1 MANYKNIVGSP
12 PLDYVQDQ
20 INKRTEL
27 INKTTHSS
35 NDLQY
40 LTNRNSWLRL
50 SSAAIIS
57 PLPPDQLI
65 LKNLAQSDI
74 QIQIEQAQLDSTFVT
89 DLAQTNI
96 LQGGTISAG
105 GDKTVIR
112 KGFKETY
119 TQGTTDKL
127 GFKPMPGITNVTVGT
142 GGKWQT
148 LMQADIDFICY
159 DLDQLDLMTK
169 LYMSLG
175 VTVFLE
181 WGHTP
186 YLDNNGQ
193 LQTNIRPLD
202 FFNPTFNTKEKL
214 LKEVTK
220 KRKDSFGNYD
230 GILGTVY
237 NFSWSANNDG
247 SYNCKT
253 QVMGPGG
260 MVESLRINTSNN
272 IDFDNSPEDESE
284 KYSSVIENAL
294 FSIKKYLNLAS
305 LYLVKSDTSQA
316 GLQGVKSGTKT
327 ILKAFNKVSISS
339 TSATTHQNFGD
350 FLNTI
355 YSQST
360 YQGPKFKSSTVNY
373 GDNELSKYGN
383 AWQKVAGIK
392 DNNETI
398 PEIPSDFYSGYLGY
412 FKSYEDDKV
421 FTTPYITFGHLL
433 TLIQH
438 LGVFTEGNNSSSD
451 TSAFKPVVYLDYNPE
466 NTIILTG
473 ALEASIDPTT
483 CMIPWS
489 IKSSLVNGKQR
500 KVLAPF
506 FYPLDINKLS
516 TYDWFNSSKKDGNAY
531 KNFNISSVAK
541 KSLAV
546 NEAIN
551 SQSFGG
557 KLFNV
562 LINIDFALKKLK
574 DLSTGTDDRSVSLI
588 SFIDAM
594 LDGINLS
601 LGKINSFRAFADPLY
616 PVIRIIDE
624 NLIEPLKEHITV
636 PIYGTKSIVYDYGFS
651 SKITPKISAQVVIA
665 TQGLQNG
672 GIKGFPEDVLS
683 YQKLNNDVRDRFS
696 KVKYPAVKST
706 NYEDVAKDEKKY
718 VKSLQKLYDHI
729 YNVYSTD
736 AEKSLS
742 SSTISNLTTLYSD
755 LQNKQRK
762 LSKSSFPGGILLPLE
777 YNITLDGISGILPY
791 NAFKVPDNRLPKK
804 YKGRVAFAI
813 FSINHSFDNNNW
825 TTTLRGQTIMLDQT
839 PIADNRIISE
849 TPEVLPTRRINPEQ
863 EELISNSYPG
873 VVNTTAFETT
883 PSPQQSATGT
893 PLDISQQPLS
903 NINPLTGKVNP
914 DLPGTVALPQQIF
927 SNNDV
932 PVISN
937 FIKKLE
943 GFETSSYNDRGSLRI
958 GYGSDTITRT
968 NGSIEKV
975 KSNSIV
981 NEAEANL
988 DLQRRIIQDFKPK
1001 VQARCK
1007 ELGVDYTQ
1015 LPLKVKVVFVDC
1027 AYNYGSLWYDIIRSY
1042 INGGKDGLIAELQ
1055 RRAGDGASQVP
1066 SRRAAE
1072 IKYLQG

>member
-12 PLDYVQDQ
+12 PLDYVQVQ
-20 INKRTEL
+20 INKRSEL
-27 INKTTHSS
+27 INKTTRSS
-35 NDLQY
+35 NELQY
-40 LTNRNSWLRL
+40 LTNRNSWFRL
-50 SSAAIIS
+50 SSAAIVNSNPSSVKVSLNLPTPDPNQTSFRSIS
-57 PLPPDQLI
+57 DNLPDLDI
-65 LKNLAQSDI
+65 DTTEFDEGFSDSLAKNN
-74 QIQIEQAQLDSTFVT
+74 V
-89 DLAQTNI
+89 
-96 LQGGTISAG
+96 LQGGTINVDG
-105 GDKTVIR
+105 NNTTIR
-112 KGFKETY
+112 KGFSETY
-119 TQGTTDKL
+119 TQGTTDQL
-127 GFKPMPGITNVTVGT
+127 GFKPMPGITNVSVGT

-181 WGHTP
+181 WGHIP
-186 YLDNNGQ
+186 YLDNNGK
-193 LQTNIRPLD
+193 LETNIRPLD
-202 FFNPTFNTKEKL
+202 FFNLSSKETL
-214 LKEVTK
+214 LQEVTK
-220 KRKDSFGNYD
+220 KRKSTSGNYD

-272 IDFDNSPEDESE
+272 IDFDDSPEDESE
-284 KYSSVIENAL
+284 KYSSVLENAL
-294 FSIKKYLNLAS
+294 FSIKKYLNLAARE
-305 LYLVKSDTSQA
+305 LVKSDTSQT
-316 GLQGVKSGTKT
+316 GLQGVQSGTKT
-327 ILKAFNKVSISS
+327 TLKAFNKVSIDS
-339 TSATTHQNFGD
+339 TSTTVNQKFGD

-360 YQGPKFKSSTVNY
+360 YSGPRFEGSTVNY
-373 GDNELSKYGN
+373 GDNKLSKYGN
-383 AWQKVAGIK
+383 AWQKIAGIE
-392 DNNETI
+392 DPNNTVS
-398 PEIPSDFYSGYLGY
+398 EISPDFYSGYLGY
-412 FKSYEDDKV
+412 FKSYEDDKA

-433 TLIQH
+433 TLVQH
-438 LGVFTEGNNSSSD
+438 LGIFTEGNNPSSN
-451 TSAFKPVVYLDYNPE
+451 TSTFKPIVYLDYNPE

-506 FYPLDINKLS
+506 FNPLDINKLS
-516 TYDWFNSSKKDGNAY
+516 TYDWFSSSKKDGNAY

-546 NEAIN
+546 NKAMN

-574 DLSTGTDDRSVSLI
+574 DLSTGTDDRSVNLI

-601 LGKINSFRAFADPLY
+601 LGKTNSFRAFADPLY

-624 NLIEPLKEHITV
+624 NIIEPLKEHITV

-651 SKITPKISAQVVIA
+651 SKITPKLAAQVVIA

-683 YQKLNNDVRDRFS
+683 YQKLNNDIRDRFS

-706 NYEDVAKDEKKY
+706 NYKNTAKDEKKY

-729 YNVYSTD
+729 YNVYSAD

-762 LSKSSFPGGILLPLE
+762 LSKSSLPGGILLPLE

-791 NAFKVPDNRLPKK
+791 NAFKVPDDRLPKK

-813 FSINHSFDNNNW
+813 FSINHAFDNNTW

-839 PIADNRIISE
+839 PITDNRNISE
-849 TPEVLPTRRINPEQ
+849 APETLPIITNKPRTRRIN
-863 EELISNSYPG
+863 S
-873 VVNTTAFETT
+873 
-883 PSPQQSATGT
+883 
-893 PLDISQQPLS
+893 
-903 NINPLTGKVNP
+903 
-914 DLPGTVALPQQIF
+914 
-927 SNNDV
+927 
-932 PVISN
+932 
-937 FIKKLE
+937 
-943 GFETSSYNDRGSLRI
+943 
-958 GYGSDTITRT
+958 
-968 NGSIEKV
+968 
-975 KSNSIV
+975 
-981 NEAEANL
+981 
-988 DLQRRIIQDFKPK
+988 
-1001 VQARCK
+1001 
-1007 ELGVDYTQ
+1007 
-1015 LPLKVKVVFVDC
+1015 
-1027 AYNYGSLWYDIIRSY
+1027 
-1042 INGGKDGLIAELQ
+1042 
-1055 RRAGDGASQVP
+1055 
-1066 SRRAAE
+1066 
-1072 IKYLQG
+1072 